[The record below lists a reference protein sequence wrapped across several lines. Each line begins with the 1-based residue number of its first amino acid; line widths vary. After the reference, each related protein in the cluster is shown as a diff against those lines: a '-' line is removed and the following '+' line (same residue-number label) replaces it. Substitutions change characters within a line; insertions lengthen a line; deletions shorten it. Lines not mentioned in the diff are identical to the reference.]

1 MKTEDENGES
11 IRTDC
16 TKCKIS
22 FVTLPGKDSLTS
34 GHGLS
39 PVQHGVFNAIE
50 MFEHPPIMKFLI
62 GGSSEYSS

>member
-1 MKTEDENGES
+1 MISKPNINE
-11 IRTDC
+11 
-16 TKCKIS
+16 KCRLDKIC

-50 MFEHPPIMKFLI
+50 MFEHPPIIKSLP
-62 GGSSEYSS
+62 